1 MLKNVD
7 GVGGAFRGGAGCF
20 YRGFRLDCRSGQ
32 CGLAVPLVVPEL
44 FFAASYM
51 VGARRLGAV

>member
-7 GVGGAFRGGAGCF
+7 GVGGAFRGGAGCL
-20 YRGFRLDCRSGQ
+20 YRGFRVDCRSGR

-44 FFAASYM
+44 FF
-51 VGARRLGAV
+51 VWWGRGTGAV